1 MQSISVLILLLIV
14 VFDIKLFLNTFS
26 LTNHEISNGIHI
38 KYCPASRL
46 SLNKSWLSSGRHEF
60 RPYLVQIF
68 SWRTGSIL
76 KRSLKAFFNSG
87 LVANLGTL
95 KVITPSSLSTLAFSV
110 IRGIFK
116 RARQS
121 TPAFSF
127 TFKVLDLVLAI
138 KLFCGYICLLRLSRK
153 DCQAFLRFGNQNVF
167 RIEKK
172 NGIEVSNIF
181 YSDRRYISKAFKN
194 FWII

>member
-1 MQSISVLILLLIV
+1 MAFFWAARVPTLPRTNIFLAGKFTILIL
-14 VFDIKLFLNTFS
+14 
-26 LTNHEISNGIHI
+26 
-38 KYCPASRL
+38 
-46 SLNKSWLSSGRHEF
+46 
-60 RPYLVQIF
+60 
-68 SWRTGSIL
+68 TGSIL

-121 TPAFSF
+121 TPAF
-127 TFKVLDLVLAI
+127 
-138 KLFCGYICLLRLSRK
+138 
-153 DCQAFLRFGNQNVF
+153 LRFGNQNVF

>member
-60 RPYLVQIF
+60 RPYL
-68 SWRTGSIL
+68 
-76 KRSLKAFFNSG
+76 
-87 LVANLGTL
+87 
-95 KVITPSSLSTLAFSV
+95 
-110 IRGIFK
+110 
-116 RARQS
+116 
-121 TPAFSF
+121 
-127 TFKVLDLVLAI
+127 I
-138 KLFCGYICLLRLSRK
+138 KIFCGYICLLRLSRK

-181 YSDRRYISKAFKN
+181 YSDRR
-194 FWII
+194 